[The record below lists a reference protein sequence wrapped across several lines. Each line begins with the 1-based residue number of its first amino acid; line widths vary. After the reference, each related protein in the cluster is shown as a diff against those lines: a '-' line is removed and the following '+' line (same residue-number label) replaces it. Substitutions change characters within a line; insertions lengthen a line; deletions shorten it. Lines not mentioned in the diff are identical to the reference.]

1 MKKMLILVLLVLYIF
16 SGLVFAE
23 TGKRKDKE
31 IDKIEWPEIP
41 LKTQKTISE
50 HLQDGT
56 ISKLKKQKIIQMI
69 DKQRGDKKDIYL
81 AEIKKTN
88 GKKFWVTVDHNGQLI
103 DVETE
108 ETENLPEDEENQR
121 KERKHSKKKD

>member
-1 MKKMLILVLLVLYIF
+1 MKKMFILVLLVLYIF

-23 TGKRKDKE
+23 TGKRKDKD

-56 ISKLKKQKIIQMI
+56 ISKLKKQKIIQMV
-69 DKQRGDKKDIYL
+69 DNQRGDKKDIYL

-121 KERKHSKKKD
+121 KESRHSKKKD

>member
-1 MKKMLILVLLVLYIF
+1 MLILVLLVLYIF

-50 HLQDGT
+50 HLQDGK

>member
-1 MKKMLILVLLVLYIF
+1 MKKMLILLLLVLYIF

-56 ISKLKKQKIIQMI
+56 ISKLKKQKIIQMV

-81 AEIKKTN
+81 AEIKKAN

>member
-50 HLQDGT
+50 HLQDGK